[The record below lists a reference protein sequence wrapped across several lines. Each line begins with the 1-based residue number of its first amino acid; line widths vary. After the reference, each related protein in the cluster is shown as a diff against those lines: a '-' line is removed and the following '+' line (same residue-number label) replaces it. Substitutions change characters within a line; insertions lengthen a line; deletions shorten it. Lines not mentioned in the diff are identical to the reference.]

1 MAALHMWPICIL
13 LHCRAINCRLS
24 MSIMG
29 FIEGLRGLCLMTA
42 LLYILILGSK
52 KGDVSKPYMV
62 NEVLI
67 AAT

>member
-13 LHCRAINCRLS
+13 PHCRAINCKLS
-24 MSIMG
+24 LPMMG

-42 LLYILILGSK
+42 LLYNLILGSK
-52 KGDVSKPYMV
+52 KGDVSKPYIA

-67 AAT
+67 ADT